1 MPGFSLSK
9 YFSRLVSYTST
20 SSYAVEDQEIIRRFI
35 SDINNP
41 FLVSFPRT
49 GSHWLRLMMELY
61 FERPSLV
68 RVFYYPERRE
78 YLCYHTHDLELDT
91 VRDRVIYLYRN
102 PIDTIYSQLK
112 YHKQDMDDREIR
124 VKWVELYGKHLNKW
138 LVEEDFTKEKII
150 LSFDAMR
157 KSLDQEFAKICD
169 FFHVS
174 FDKERLDR
182 IRFQVS
188 KDQVKEKTIH
198 DQQVINTSPRY
209 TAQRIDFRKKYG
221 FEIQDTIV
229 AQHPG
234 IAFIFPPSQSS
245 KP

>member
-1 MPGFSLSK
+1 MRSFSFLKRILGLSGYAK
-9 YFSRLVSYTST
+9 SGSF
-20 SSYAVEDQEIIRRFI
+20 AVEDPQIINQFI
-35 SDINNP
+35 ANPANP

-49 GSHWLRLMMELY
+49 GSHWLRLIMELY
-61 FERPSLV
+61 FGRPSLV
-68 RVFYYPERRE
+68 RVFYYPERSD

-124 VKWVELYGKHLNKW
+124 MKWVELYGKHLNKW

-150 LSFDAMR
+150 LSYDAMR
-157 KSLDQEFAKICD
+157 KSLDREFAKICD
-169 FFHVS
+169 FFHAS

-188 KDQVKEKTIH
+188 KDQVKEKTTH
-198 DQQVINTSPRY
+198 DQQVINTSPGY
-209 TAQRIDFRKKYG
+209 TAQRIDFRQKYG
-221 FEIQDTIV
+221 FEIQDTII

-234 IAFIFPPSQSS
+234 IAFIFPPS
-245 KP
+245 K